1 MSVDDI
7 WKMLWFH
14 ISDVWFSRSLERKL
28 QLFNFSI
35 FLSHLSSS
43 TLIRQPHRPWSKLT
57 KRVSANLGCLKWKL
71 AAWKFELS
79 LNFAILGELH

>member
-7 WKMLWFH
+7 WKMLRFH
-14 ISDVWFSRSLERKL
+14 ISDVWISRSLERKL

-57 KRVSANLGCLKWKL
+57 KLSFGQFGL
-71 AAWKFELS
+71 FEMEIGGAGS
-79 LNFAILGELH
+79 SNCH